1 MSALAQNPAVL
12 IAFGIFVGVFSGLM
26 GLGGGAVMI
35 PLMVL
40 LLQIEQTKAH
50 GLSLAV
56 MIPPVTLPAVIRYFQ
71 EGTLKRADLYFAMM
85 IALGFAC
92 GSYFGG
98 AIANWIGKPNQDNLK
113 LVFGFILTY
122 VAGYTIF
129 SAVNKSTI
137 GRNALLACAVP
148 VFCLCLYGAIKWMD
162 RTVSPQATSISPP
175 DATLR

>member
-1 MSALAQNPAVL
+1 MSALAENPAVL

-71 EGTLKRADLYFAMM
+71 EGTLKRADLYLAFL
-85 IALGFAC
+85 IAIGFGC

-122 VAGYTIF
+122 VAAYTVF
-129 SAVNKSTI
+129 SAVSKTAV
-137 GRNALLACAVP
+137 GKNALLACSVP
-148 VFCLCLYGAIKWMD
+148 LFCLALYAAMKWME
-162 RTVSPQATSISPP
+162 RAPSNG
-175 DATLR
+175 